1 MALIENTVGELPYL
15 LTDFDQHSY
24 ESEDCFTRFMPKA
37 KLDTAVRPIVAPSG
51 RKVLLA
57 NDRIV
62 TALENDLDQAYV
74 PGSLVEMLKQRSS
87 GNESDAERFFEPMQP
102 EYLDRDARL
111 KQLTEQQIETLRHE
125 VHKERTAIQT
135 RHGSTGLF
143 VPLVSSWFPP

>member
-1 MALIENTVGELPYL
+1 MAIIESTVGELPYL

-51 RKVLLA
+51 RKILLA

-74 PGSLVEMLKQRSS
+74 PGSLVEMLKQRPPVRRPTPTASTS
-87 GNESDAERFFEPMQP
+87 RCRPS
-102 EYLDRDARL
+102 
-111 KQLTEQQIETLRHE
+111 TST
-125 VHKERTAIQT
+125 RT
-135 RHGSTGLF
+135 RG
-143 VPLVSSWFPP
+143 